1 LSNEDE
7 PDVLVIGAGIAG
19 IEASLLLSKAGR
31 KVHLVERTSYTG
43 GNSIRCEEVFT
54 GMECATCMLA
64 PRQQELL
71 QDPNIELLTLSE
83 IEKVEELDRGYRVS
97 VRKRAGFVDPLACIG
112 CGACYDPCPVS
123 APNEFEMGLSQRKAI
138 FIPVAG
144 ALPNTPVID
153 TGICLRFKGEDCQL
167 CKEACVF
174 EAIDYGQED
183 TILDIEVGAIMVAT
197 GFDTIDLGE
206 VTSLNSIQGA
216 YTAFEF
222 ERMFASNGP
231 TEGEIL
237 LDNGQP
243 PRSAAIIH
251 CVGRE
256 QVGYCSAV
264 CCLYS
269 MKFSH
274 YLRSKIPGIEIL
286 ELHSDLCLPGK
297 RDQGFCQRMTSGVEM
312 VRVDSFDI
320 SEGDGILVMYVQNG
334 KMKERSVDMVILAPA
349 MVPADG
355 SEDLANILQIET
367 DQRGFF
373 KETVWGRS
381 SRDGI
386 YIVGC
391 AQGPMDQGSSVT
403 QALAA
408 VGDMISQETQ
418 ERGSQRDD

>member
-1 LSNEDE
+1 
-7 PDVLVIGAGIAG
+7 
-19 IEASLLLSKAGR
+19 
-31 KVHLVERTSYTG
+31 VHLVERSSYTG
-43 GNSIRCEEVFT
+43 GNSIRYEEVFT
-54 GMECATCMLA
+54 NMECATCMLA

-71 QDPNIELLTLSE
+71 HDPNIELLTLSE
-83 IEKVEELDRGYRVS
+83 IEKVERLDMGYKVS
-97 VRKRAGFVDPLACIG
+97 VRNRAGFVDPLACIG

-138 FIPVAG
+138 YIPFAG
-144 ALPNTPVID
+144 ALPNIPVID
-153 TGICLRFKGEDCQL
+153 TSICLRFNGEDCQL
-167 CKEACVF
+167 CKETCVF

-183 TILDIEVGAIMVAT
+183 RFLDIDVGAIIVAT
-197 GFDTIDLGE
+197 GFELIDLCR
-206 VTSLNSIQGA
+206 VPSLDSIRGV

-251 CVGRE
+251 CVGRK

-269 MKFSH
+269 IKFSH
-274 YLRSKIPGIEIL
+274 YLRSKLPDIEIL
-286 ELHSDLCLPGK
+286 ELHSDLCFPGK
-297 RDQGFCQRMTSGVEM
+297 RDQHFCQRMTSGAEM
-312 VRVDSFDI
+312 VRMETVEI
-320 SEGDGILVMYVQNG
+320 REGDGVLVRYGENG
-334 KMKERSVDMVILAPA
+334 EMKERLVDMVLLAPA
-349 MVPADG
+349 MVPAEG
-355 SEDLANILQIET
+355 SEELASILQIET

-373 KETVWGRS
+373 KETNGIRS

-391 AQGPMDQGSSVT
+391 AQGPMDQGGSVS

-408 VGDMISQETQ
+408 VGDLLSL
-418 ERGSQRDD
+418 ERGFEQDD